1 MSQEHVEL
9 VETLWDAF
17 QRGDIDTL
25 RGASRS
31 DIVIVQPSELPDA
44 KTYVGHEGVKEAV
57 EDWPKQWDDFRFEV
71 LEISDVSETQVVSV
85 TRHRGRGAVSGIEVN
100 AIIAYVLTITDGKFA
115 RIDMFVSREQ
125 ALEAVGLS
133 E

>member
-1 MSQEHVEL
+1 MSRENVEL

-17 QRGDIDTL
+17 QRGDIDTM

-31 DIVIVQPSELPDA
+31 DVVIVQPSELPDS

-71 LEISDVSETQVVSV
+71 LEIIDISDSRVVSV
-85 TRHRGRGAVSGIEVN
+85 TRHHGRGAVSGIEVN
-100 AIIAYVLTITDGKFA
+100 TIIAYIHAITDGKVA
-115 RIDMFVSREQ
+115 RIDMFMSREQ
-125 ALEAVGLS
+125 ALEAAGLS

>member
-1 MSQEHVEL
+1 MSEENVEL

-17 QRGDIDTL
+17 QRGDIDTM

-31 DIVIVQPSELPDA
+31 DVVIVQPSELPDS

-71 LEISDVSETQVVSV
+71 LEIIDISDSQVVSV
-85 TRHRGRGAVSGIEVN
+85 TRHHGRGAVSGIEVN
-100 AIIAYVLTITDGKFA
+100 TIIAYIHTITDGKVA
-115 RIDMFVSREQ
+115 RIDMFMSREQ
-125 ALEAVGLS
+125 ALEAAGLS